1 MVCAGNGAFPVMI
14 GSTRNNGLR
23 KRKIPFGPVATNRH

>member
-1 MVCAGNGAFPVMI
+1 MVGAGNGAFLVMI

-23 KRKIPFGPVATNRH
+23 KRKIPFRPDATNRR